1 MAEPFLGQIS
11 VFGFEFAPVNWQQ
24 CKGQIININQS
35 TALFALLGT
44 RFGGNGTTNFGLP
57 NMQGNVAVGQGQLT
71 GGSNYVLGGI
81 GGASSIALSRPQGP
95 SHGHDLMAT
104 VTAADKK
111 GPAGNV
117 LAKPEVPVQT
127 KATVGK
133 LYNPNPLDTKL
144 NATISPIG
152 NGEPHDNL
160 QPFLVLNYC
169 ICTIGI
175 VPPRG

>member
-44 RFGGNGTTNFGLP
+44 KFGGNGTTNFALP
-57 NMQGNVAVGQGQLT
+57 NLQGNVAVAQGQLP
-71 GGSNYVLGGI
+71 GGSNYVLGGT
-81 GGASSIALSRPQGP
+81 GGVSTVALSRPQGP
-95 SHGHDLMAT
+95 THGHDLMAT
-104 VTAADKK
+104 ATTADNKS
-111 GPAGNV
+111 PAGNV
-117 LAKPEVPVQT
+117 LARPDVAGQT
-127 KATVGK
+127 KTTVGK

-144 NATISPIG
+144 NAPVSPIG
-152 NGEPHDNL
+152 NGQPHDNL

>member
-11 VFGFEFAPVNWQQ
+11 VFGFDFAPINWQQ
-24 CKGQIININQS
+24 CKGQIMAISQN

-57 NMQGNVAVGQGQLT
+57 NMQGNVAIGQGQLL
-71 GGSNYVLGGI
+71 GGSNYDMGET

-95 SHGHDLMAT
+95 THDHDLMAT
-104 VTAADKK
+104 ITAADQK
-111 GPAGNV
+111 GPAGGV
-117 LAKPEVPVQT
+117 LARPEVPVQT
-127 KATVGK
+127 KSTVGK
-133 LYNPNPLDTKL
+133 LYNPNPLDTPL
-144 NATISPIG
+144 NAPISTIG
-152 NGEPHDNL
+152 NGLPHDNL

-169 ICTIGI
+169 ICIIGI

>member
-24 CKGQIININQS
+24 CKGQILSVSQFS
-35 TALFALLGT
+35 ALFSLLGT

-57 NMQGNVAVGQGQLT
+57 NMQGNVGIGQGQLP
-71 GGSNYVLGGI
+71 GGSNYNLGET

-95 SHGHDLMAT
+95 THGHSLMAT
-104 VTAADKK
+104 VTTADKK

-127 KATVGK
+127 KSIVGK
-133 LYNPNPLDTKL
+133 LYNANPLDTTL
-144 NATISPIG
+144 NAPISTIG
-152 NGEPHDNL
+152 NGMPHDNL

-169 ICTIGI
+169 ICTVGI

>member
-24 CKGQIININQS
+24 CKGQIIAINQNA
-35 TALFALLGT
+35 ALFSLLGT

-57 NMQGNVAVGQGQLT
+57 NMQGNVAVGQGQLA
-71 GGSNYVLGGI
+71 GGSNYDLGGT

-95 SHGHDLMAT
+95 THGHDLMAT